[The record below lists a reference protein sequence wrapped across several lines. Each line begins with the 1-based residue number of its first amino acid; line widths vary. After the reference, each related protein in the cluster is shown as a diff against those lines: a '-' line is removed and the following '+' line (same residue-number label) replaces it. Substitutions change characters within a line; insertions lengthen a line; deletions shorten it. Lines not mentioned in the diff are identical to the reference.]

1 MDTKMESR
9 KADMF
14 KVLSVTSRIKI
25 IDLLKQ
31 RGAMGANELANALG
45 ITPSAVSQHL
55 KVLRY
60 AGLVRNERKGYWLP
74 YQVDPEAL
82 SKCHDLLSEVCT
94 CGCKGTG
101 RLREAELEKAP
112 DKLDLLKQYE
122 RELQKQ
128 LEDVKARIQK
138 IEFEE

>member
-1 MDTKMESR
+1 METR
-9 KADMF
+9 KAEMF

-25 IDLLKQ
+25 IELLKQ
-31 RGAMGANELANALG
+31 RGAMGANELADALG

-74 YQVDPEAL
+74 YEVDPEAL
-82 SKCHDLLSEVCT
+82 SQCHNLLSEVCT
-94 CGCKGTG
+94 CGCRGTG
-101 RLREAELEKAP
+101 RVRDAQVDKSP
-112 DKLDLLKQYE
+112 DKLALLKQYE

-128 LEDVKARIQK
+128 IEEVRDRIQA
-138 IEFEE
+138 IGSEE